1 MLIQVDDNHTPIH
14 VELSSETED
23 QSGLGLLSIDGDKL
37 ILCLG
42 ERQKA
47 PEPQSRPEK
56 LQWASGVW
64 YMELQRVKPGETM
77 VPAKPKSEVQVHDE

>member
-47 PEPQSRPEK
+47 PEPQS
-56 LQWASGVW
+56 
-64 YMELQRVKPGETM
+64 
-77 VPAKPKSEVQVHDE
+77 